1 MTTPVPLRV
10 ALVNG
15 SFEEPTVT
23 GVEILPDASQT
34 QEARRVPGWLT
45 TAPDHRIELWR
56 SGFNG
61 VPAADGAQ
69 FAELNAN
76 HVSTLYQD
84 LPTTPGTTLYWR
96 LYHRGRLGLDTM
108 ALDIGAPGA
117 TVEQRRFTDGTGA
130 WGYYTG
136 TYTVPPGQTMT
147 RFAFRSVSA
156 AGGNQSVGNFLDG
169 VFFGTAPLVVLTKTA
184 VPEGPLEVGDV
195 ITYRITARNEGGGA
209 AENLV
214 LTDAVPA
221 GTTYVPGSLRIV
233 DGPNTGPKTDQPGD
247 DQAYVAPQGD
257 RVVFHL
263 GNGATSGQGGSL
275 PDTGTL
281 PGGTTV
287 EYRVTIDE
295 AAAGGRV
302 INTATATYENRL
314 GDTPEPLTATSGE
327 AVTEV
332 RAAADLRVVKSA
344 DATTVTVGQTVTYRV
359 TVRNTGPND
368 ATGVTLS
375 DQLPDHLDYVSATA
389 TAGSYDPA
397 TGRWT
402 VGDLPEGATA
412 TLTLRAKATEAGPLT
427 NTATAEAN
435 ETDPRPGDNTD
446 TVTVCVEEAAPCDPC
461 AGPRPPSPCPPQP
474 CPPPP
479 CGPCGSADI
488 APDPCNALECT
499 PTGLLVPRVRVTGT
513 SGPAPAR
520 IADNRQSVDVVVT
533 PPAAGDCPQDH
544 RVRAYLTPVRGEAAV
559 PVADTDLRP
568 TRVSDTWA
576 NTPLQV
582 TLPHPGVYLV
592 LGDIDT
598 QICATVDYGGGTNLW
613 TEVRLVHVQSGA
625 VELGPRQSA
634 QHQFRAAPD
643 TRFQHCTHGPTPLTG
658 LVTVSAAQGSK
669 TVRVQ
674 AILRGG
680 GPGDGLDDATL
691 QSSAFQGDRSY
702 LTYVKIAD

>member
-1 MTTPVPLRV
+1 MTTPIPLRV

-15 SFEEPTVT
+15 SFEEPSVT
-23 GVEILPDASQT
+23 GVEFLPDASQT
-34 QEARRVPGWLT
+34 QAPRRVPGWLT
-45 TAPDHRIELWR
+45 TAPDHLIELWR

-96 LYHRGRLGLDTM
+96 LYHRGRLGQDTM

-117 TVEQRRFTDGTGA
+117 AVEQRRFTDGTSA

-136 TYTVPPGQTMT
+136 TYTVPPGQTTT
-147 RFAFRSVSA
+147 RFAFRSIAA
-156 AGGNQSVGNFLDG
+156 AGGNQGVGNFLDG

-195 ITYRITARNEGGGA
+195 ITYRVTARNEGGGA

-221 GTTYVPGSLRIV
+221 GTTYLPGSLRIV
-233 DGPNTGPKTDQPGD
+233 DGPNTGPKTDRTGD
-247 DQAYVAPQGD
+247 DQAYFDAQGN

-263 GNGATSGQGGSL
+263 GNGATSGQAGGL
-275 PDTGTL
+275 PNTETL

-295 AAAGGRV
+295 ASAGGRV
-302 INTATATYENRL
+302 TNTATATYENRL
-314 GDTPEPLTATSGE
+314 GDIPEPLTATSNE
-327 AVTEV
+327 TVTEV

-368 ATGVTLS
+368 ATGVTLT
-375 DQLPDHLDYVSATA
+375 DQLPENLVHVSSTA
-389 TAGSYDPA
+389 TTGSYDPA

-402 VGDLPEGATA
+402 VGDLAEGATA
-412 TLTLRAKATEAGPLT
+412 TLTLRAKATAAGPLT
-427 NTATAEAN
+427 NTATADGN
-435 ETDPRPGDNTD
+435 ETDPRPGNNTD
-446 TVTVCVEEAAPCDPC
+446 AVTICVEDAAPCDPC
-461 AGPRPPSPCPPQP
+461 AKPCPPAP
-474 CPPPP
+474 CPPDDP
-479 CGPCGSADI
+479 CARGDI
-488 APDPCNALECT
+488 APGPCNALECT
-499 PTGLLVPRVRVTGT
+499 PTGLLVPRTRVLGA

-533 PPAAGDCPQDH
+533 PPAADACPQDY
-544 RVRAYLTPVRGEAAV
+544 RLRAYLTPVRGEAG
-559 PVADTDLRP
+559 PVADVDLRP
-568 TRVSDTWA
+568 TRLNDTWA

-598 QICATVDYGGGTNLW
+598 QICATIDYGGGTNLW
-613 TEVRLVHVQSGA
+613 TQVRLVHVQSGA
-625 VELGPRQSA
+625 VELGARQSA

-643 TRFQHCTHGPTPLTG
+643 TRFQHCMHGPTSLNG

-680 GPGDGLDDATL
+680 GPGDGLDDATIE
-691 QSSAFQGDRSY
+691 SSRFHGERSY